1 MESVDHK
8 KRLCLVG
15 ARGAFLREALSL
27 GVEILAVQTPEEY
40 RGLPADLAAEV
51 TSLVLDYQDTDRLV
65 ELVSALHAVR
75 PLDAVVTVFEE
86 ALLPV
91 ARLVDA
97 LGLPGVPHAT
107 VTLLTD
113 KWAMRRHLREAGV
126 SSVLAELG
134 TGRAD
139 LAAFGGMAGY
149 PFIAKPVAGSAS
161 LGIFKV
167 ESADDID
174 RVHEG
179 LTAVGL
185 GTFLMEEFLEG
196 PEISV
201 DGLSFHGRYVPV
213 AICDKILGPDFVEFG
228 HCLPARLSPETEQEV
243 VELVAEFLDCV
254 GLAEGLSHVEVK
266 LTPAGPRIV
275 EGHNRR
281 GGDRLNTMAESVY
294 GFSLERTALELALGV
309 MPERHARPEAK
320 GASSVCF
327 FAAERG
333 VVKEVTGAE
342 EVRAHAQVLELHIN
356 FPAGQE
362 VPPLRWSL
370 DRAGYVVVHAD
381 TADAAEALARDL
393 AGRIAFAV
401 EPKDFDTS
409 AERDDLR
416 ALVGEIDQS
425 NRLGYARPAA
435 DAAQERHPA

>member
-1 MESVDHK
+1 MESVDPK

-15 ARGAFLREALSL
+15 ARGAFLRDALSL
-27 GVEILAVQTPEEY
+27 DAEVEILAVQTPEEY
-40 RGLPADLAAEV
+40 RALPADLAAQV
-51 TSLVLDYQDTDRLV
+51 TALVLDYQDTDRLV

-86 ALLPV
+86 ALLPA

-113 KWAMRRHLREAGV
+113 KWAMRRHLAEAGV
-126 SSVLAELG
+126 STVRAELG
-134 TGRAD
+134 TSRED
-139 LAAFGGMAGY
+139 LAAFGAAAGY

-161 LGIFKV
+161 LGIFKA
-167 ESADDID
+167 ESADDLD

-179 LTAVGL
+179 LTGVGL
-185 GTFLMEEFLEG
+185 ETFLMEEFLEG

-201 DGLSFHGRYVPV
+201 DGISFHGRYVPV

-228 HCLPARLSPETEQEV
+228 HCLPSRISPEVEAEV
-243 VELVAEFLDCV
+243 TALVAEFLDCV
-254 GLAEGLSHVEVK
+254 GLSEGLSHVEVK

-281 GGDRLNTMAESVY
+281 GGDRLNTMVQSVY
-294 GFSLERTALELALGV
+294 GLGLERSALEWALGL
-309 MPERHARPEAK
+309 MPELPARPSAK
-320 GASSVCF
+320 GAASVCF

-333 VVKEVTGAE
+333 VVKEVGGAE
-342 EVRAHAQVLELHIN
+342 EVRAHEQVLELHVN
-356 FPAGQE
+356 FPVGRE

-381 TADAAEALARDL
+381 TTDEAEALARDL
-393 AGRIAFAV
+393 AGRIEFVV

-409 AERDDLR
+409 AEQDEHR

-425 NRLGYARPAA
+425 HRLGYARPKR
-435 DAAQERHPA
+435 ERRPA